1 MIDGFAD
8 RESGEDKVVTF
19 RITIAMQAEG
29 WGTVDALYLHGDGS
43 VEIVEL
49 SNGNPVKQ
57 QA

>member
-1 MIDGFAD
+1 M
-8 RESGEDKVVTF
+8 TF

-43 VEIVEL
+43 VEIVDP